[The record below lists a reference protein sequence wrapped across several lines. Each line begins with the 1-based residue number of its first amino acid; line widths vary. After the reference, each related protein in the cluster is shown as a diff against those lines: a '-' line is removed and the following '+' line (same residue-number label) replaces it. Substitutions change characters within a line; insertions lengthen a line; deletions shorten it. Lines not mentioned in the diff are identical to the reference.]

1 MIISSM
7 ALVLVGFYVG
17 LVWFEAA
24 RNMGLLVMS
33 TFVCLEPPAYA
44 RKKTFF
50 QILEDNLVDRFR
62 EAD

>member
-24 RNMGLLVMS
+24 RNMGLLVM
-33 TFVCLEPPAYA
+33 
-44 RKKTFF
+44 
-50 QILEDNLVDRFR
+50 
-62 EAD
+62 

>member
-33 TFVCLEPPAYA
+33 TQVGGMFIFLWYHEP
-44 RKKTFF
+44 
-50 QILEDNLVDRFR
+50 IM
-62 EAD
+62 